1 MFLIVLGCILG
12 DRFLE
17 CRSDLGEVGKKKM
30 KRGVLKTISGQAIRL
45 CYKRP
50 GPKPLPAD
58 LKKRRVNIALAPH
71 WHETGKRIAA
81 EKDNSFSAYVER
93 LIYADSL
100 CNESVE

>member
-1 MFLIVLGCILG
+1 VIAFLNAGVTKEKLG
-12 DRFLE
+12 
-17 CRSDLGEVGKKKM
+17 KKM
-30 KRGVLKTISGQAIRL
+30 KRGVLKTISDQAIRL
-45 CYKRP
+45 RYKKP

-58 LKKRRVNIALAPH
+58 LKKRPVNIALAPH

-81 EKDNSFSAYVER
+81 EKELSFSAYVER